1 MNIPMKYI
9 YQSYNIC
16 INHSILLLFFPRI
29 FYFIIP
35 HLFISLA
42 LYINKPHSFPSCF
55 HFHLLYSNEAWL
67 SKDSDQ
73 RNSTGIALNHWI
85 NDFQHI
91 GGWRWVTRRLITCCG
106 PNQEDYA
113 ILLSPRSLKI
123 SDTGPENINP
133 LFFLSALLT
142 LQGSLPMVRARSITT
157 YAVRGIGDFLVLL
170 LCPEIIRPRSF
181 EYNRWEKGDQCSIM
195 K

>member
-1 MNIPMKYI
+1 MKYI

-16 INHSILLLFFPRI
+16 INHSILLLFFSRI

-73 RNSTGIALNHWI
+73 RNSAGIALNHWI

-133 LFFLSALLT
+133 LFFFKCPSDSTGFVAYGEGKEHYHLCSARNWGFPGAAALPRDNQAT
-142 LQGSLPMVRARSITT
+142 LIW
-157 YAVRGIGDFLVLL
+157 I
-170 LCPEIIRPRSF
+170 
-181 EYNRWEKGDQCSIM
+181 
-195 K
+195 